1 MQDTIGID
9 ISKDTL
15 DIHRQSD
22 GRHAR
27 FGNDKAGLAALRRW
41 IGKTPVRVV
50 YEATGRYHRDM
61 EAALDA
67 AGHALVKVNPGRT
80 RRFAQAA
87 GYGAKTD
94 RVDARLLA
102 QLGVLHRRA
111 IALLAG
117 LAARRSPRFKPL
129 PDRLRDTG
137 REPKAAIIAIARKR
151 LVTFN
156 AMVRDDAEFEPTTA

>member
-41 IGKTPVRVV
+41 IGKAPVRVV

-67 AGHALVKVNPGRT
+67 AGHALVKVNPGRA

-87 GYGAKTD
+87 GYGPRPIVSMPPCSPGWGRCSTS
-94 RVDARLLA
+94 RPPRF
-102 QLGVLHRRA
+102 
-111 IALLAG
+111 
-117 LAARRSPRFKPL
+117 AARPCTKSGSCT
-129 PDRLRDTG
+129 LR
-137 REPKAAIIAIARKR
+137 
-151 LVTFN
+151 VS
-156 AMVRDDAEFEPTTA
+156 V

>member
-41 IGKTPVRVV
+41 IGKAPVRVV

-61 EAALDA
+61 EGALDA
-67 AGHALVKVNPGRT
+67 AGHALIKVNPGRARRLQAMARRRT
-80 RRFAQAA
+80 ASMPPCSHGWARCSSSRQRRFAARA
-87 GYGAKTD
+87 CTKSGSCTS
-94 RVDARLLA
+94 RVSA
-102 QLGVLHRRA
+102 
-111 IALLAG
+111 
-117 LAARRSPRFKPL
+117 
-129 PDRLRDTG
+129 
-137 REPKAAIIAIARKR
+137 
-151 LVTFN
+151 
-156 AMVRDDAEFEPTTA
+156 

>member
-67 AGHALVKVNPGRT
+67 AGHALVKVNPGRA

-94 RVDARLLA
+94 RVDAAMLA
-102 QLGVLHRRA
+102 RMGVVLELEATPVRNESMHEIRELH
-111 IALLAG
+111 IV
-117 LAARRSPRFKPL
+117 
-129 PDRLRDTG
+129 TG
-137 REPKAAIIAIARKR
+137 RLAPRLIRRPRPECWPSAPSSSAR
-151 LVTFN
+151 
-156 AMVRDDAEFEPTTA
+156 VRRVG